1 MAPSAARFPGARLPD
16 RRSRIRAARMRTVLP
31 ERGAFLLGCLDM
43 DTVLLSGARFFLLC
57 GALRGDDLNMIDFGL
72 YWQIGQLYADYA
84 AALDAGMGQ
93 VARLLVED
101 CVYKVVPREN
111 HERGFPLA
119 TMSFESRGMPKDRV
133 CGATDTIF
141 HDPYYQRHVVG
152 APRVLSVDA
161 GRIASRAMP
170 CSAPPNQLTTVCNVG
185 RYEDVIRRTPDGLKF
200 ESRLC
205 IFDSELIPNSLIYP
219 I

>member
-1 MAPSAARFPGARLPD
+1 
-16 RRSRIRAARMRTVLP
+16 
-31 ERGAFLLGCLDM
+31 
-43 DTVLLSGARFFLLC
+43 
-57 GALRGDDLNMIDFGL
+57 MIDFGL

-84 AALDAGMGQ
+84 ARWTRGMGQ
-93 VARLLVED
+93 VARLFVED

-119 TMSFESRGMPKDRV
+119 TMSFESRGMLRTASTARPTPSSMTRTTSAMV
-133 CGATDTIF
+133 RA
-141 HDPYYQRHVVG
+141 
-152 APRVLSVDA
+152 RVLSVDA
-161 GRIASRAMP
+161 GRIASEASYAVFRTK
-170 CSAPPNQLTTVCNVG
+170 PNQLTTVYNVG

>member
-1 MAPSAARFPGARLPD
+1 ML
-16 RRSRIRAARMRTVLP
+16 
-31 ERGAFLLGCLDM
+31 
-43 DTVLLSGARFFLLC
+43 
-57 GALRGDDLNMIDFGL
+57 
-72 YWQIGQLYADYA
+72 
-84 AALDAGMGQ
+84 
-93 VARLLVED
+93 
-101 CVYKVVPREN
+101 
-111 HERGFPLA
+111 
-119 TMSFESRGMPKDRV
+119 KDRV
-133 CGATDTIF
+133 YGATDTIF

-161 GRIASRAMP
+161 GRIVSEASYAVFRTK
-170 CSAPPNQLTTVCNVG
+170 PNQLTTVYNVG